1 MSLKNELPIV
11 GLVLLPF
18 VYLAFVWNQLPE
30 EVPVHWNFKGEID
43 RYSNKTSLL
52 LIPILLP
59 LLTYLIFTII
69 PKIDPK
75 NNLNKMGNKFQKL
88 KFALT
93 AFMSVLAL
101 FIIYSAKNQSL
112 GNPNYLILLV
122 GLLYIILGNYFKT
135 IKPNYF
141 IGIRTPWTL
150 ENDYI
155 WQKTHKFGGILWFFG
170 GLIIIILS
178 LVLDTNLNNIF
189 FLGISAVITILPI
202 LYAYLMSR
210 ADRK

>member
-59 LLTYLIFTII
+59 LLTYLVFVLI

-189 FLGISAVITILPI
+189 FLGISAVITIFPI

>member
-18 VYLAFVWNQLPE
+18 VYLAFVWNQLPD
-30 EVPVHWNFKGEID
+30 EVPVHWNFEGEID
-43 RYSNKTSLL
+43 RYGNKTSLL

-59 LLTYLIFTII
+59 LLTYLVFVLI

>member
-59 LLTYLIFTII
+59 LLTYLVFVLI